1 MNTVFSWSS
10 SLIAIR
16 WYPAVEEAE
25 QVAARRGVD
34 DLINPRQP
42 EGVLGAVLV
51 EIGVVDAHP
60 PLVRV
65 LLADE
70 DGVGEPLRMEDF
82 SDEAGRE

>member
-1 MNTVFSWSS
+1 LVFFIDRD
-10 SLIAIR
+10 LVVLGV
-16 WYPAVEEAE
+16 AVEEAE

-34 DLINPRQP
+34 DLVYPRQP
-42 EGVLGAVLV
+42 KGVLGAVFL

-70 DGVGEPLRMEDF
+70 DRVGEPLKMEDF
-82 SDEAGRE
+82 SDEVGRE